1 MSTLHGADP
10 ATATTCQAAASKKK
24 RPLTPRATAI
34 LARDDVVL
42 HHGRLAL
49 VNDATSSA
57 TLTPREAMIADLLAV
72 RHVLDACSIEY
83 LLVRGNDE
91 RPVLAIDSSLREQ
104 LEGALAGAFANEPFH
119 ARSVDTKKST
129 VLLADGLLAA
139 SSRTRIIRLFRP
151 RIEPKGGLHYGAAW
165 GVQLELWSFTDTH
178 IDLPLENSL
187 TRRSVDRRDATHSTV
202 DLYGHRW
209 PTIENMFI
217 DHVFDIRFEIDMVF
231 SWVDGSSSGYE
242 AARRELEAGA
252 LLGEGDD
259 HESRFR
265 QVDELKYALRSVHM
279 FAPWIRHIYIATDS
293 PAPGWLAG
301 HPQVSLVRS
310 HEHFADPSV
319 LPTHNSMA
327 VESQLHHIA
336 GLSEHFLYSN
346 DDMFF
351 ARPLSPELFFT
362 AGGITRFMLSP
373 NRIGLG
379 ESEVVRSGFENSARV
394 NRRLLWERF
403 GAFTT
408 HHLEHS
414 AAPLRRSVLAE
425 LEQEFEAEFAATAA
439 STFRAADN
447 ISVTNSLYHY
457 FALLTGRAVM
467 HKDAR
472 GVYVDT
478 ASTAGL
484 ASLDRVLA
492 QRNNDFLCLNDGSSG
507 DATSTQRREQVV
519 DFLEKYFPFKAPWEK

>member
-1 MSTLHGADP
+1 MPTQPSSGSEALSSN
-10 ATATTCQAAASKKK
+10 ASSV
-24 RPLTPRATAI
+24 LGRA
-34 LARDDVVL
+34 DVVL
-42 HHGRLAL
+42 HRGRLAL
-49 VNDATSSA
+49 INGASGPGIKDENA
-57 TLTPREAMIADLLAV
+57 LTPHQAMVADLLAV
-72 RHVLDACSIEY
+72 RGVLDASALEY

-91 RPVLAIDSSLREQ
+91 RPVLAIDSSLRDS
-104 LEGALAGAFANEPFH
+104 LERALAKAFANEPFY

-129 VLLADGLLAA
+129 VLLADGSLAA
-139 SSRTRIIRLFRP
+139 SAATRIIRVFRP
-151 RIEPKGGLHYGAAW
+151 RVQRPGGLYYGAAW
-165 GVQLELWSFTDTH
+165 GVQIELWSFSPSR
-178 IDLPLENSL
+178 IDLPVENSL
-187 TRRSVDRRDATHSTV
+187 TRRSIEIHDAARSTV
-202 DLYGHRW
+202 DLYGHSW

-231 SWVDGSSSGYE
+231 SWVDGSTASYQR
-242 AARRELEAGA
+242 ARRDLEAGA
-252 LLGEGDD
+252 VLGEGDD

-265 QVDELKYALRSVHM
+265 HLDELKYALRSVHM
-279 FAPWIRHIYIATDS
+279 FAPWIRRIFIATDS
-293 PAPGWLAG
+293 PAPQWLLE
-301 HPQVSLVRS
+301 HPQVTLVRS
-310 HEHFADPSV
+310 QEHFGDPSV

-327 VESQLHHIA
+327 VESQLHHIR

-351 ARPLSPELFFT
+351 GRPLSPDLFFT

-379 ESEVVRSGFENSARV
+379 ESDAARSGFENSARV

-414 AAPLRRSVLAE
+414 AAPLRRTVLAE
-425 LEQEFEAEFAATAA
+425 LEQEFEQEFAATAA
-439 STFRAADN
+439 STFRAAEN

-457 FALLTGRAVM
+457 YALLTGRAVM
-467 HKDAR
+467 HTDGK

-484 ASLDRVLA
+484 ASLDRVLD
-492 QRNNDFLCLNDGSSG
+492 QRNADFLCLNDGSQG
-507 DATSTQRREQVV
+507 DATEFQRREQVT